1 MSGLA
6 DPRQSE
12 ELITIAAIR
21 RPRGLRGEVV
31 ATSLS
36 DYPERFA
43 PGIPVWLRPPRGAGR
58 SAVIERAWFHKG
70 NVILKFVGLDHINAV
85 EPLAGHQVCVPLS
98 ARVVPPPDEFFQ
110 DDLIG
115 CRVELENGEVVGTVV
130 DVVPYGGGTL
140 VVERLH
146 PDGHRQECL
155 VPFVRAIC
163 TSVDVAAKWIRIS
176 PPEGLLD

>member
-1 MSGLA
+1 MNGLT
-6 DPRQSE
+6 DQHQCE
-12 ELITIAAIR
+12 EFVTIAAIR
-21 RPRGLRGEVV
+21 RPRGLRGEVI

-43 PGIPVWLRPPRGAGR
+43 PGTPVWLRPSRGTAR
-58 SAVIERAWFHKG
+58 PAVIERAWFHKG
-70 NVILKFVGLDHINAV
+70 NVILKFVGLDHISVV
-85 EPLAGHQVCVPLS
+85 EPLAGYRVCVPLS

-115 CRVELENGEVVGTVV
+115 CRVELESGEVIGKVVGFA
-130 DVVPYGGGTL
+130 PYGGGTL

-146 PDGHRQECL
+146 PDGYHQECL

-163 TSVDVAAKWIRIS
+163 TEVNVVAKWIRIS
-176 PPEGLLD
+176 PPQGLLD